1 MISELLRLRAENAA
15 QLAEIKRLNAQLEMV
30 EAVLCAYDALE
41 TSRDRLDEIARILE
55 EPNIMVEKP

>member
-30 EAVLCAYDALE
+30 EAVLCAYDAR